1 MVPTNVF
8 DSGKLNG
15 LVDINFACIC
25 IWEITDHVQ
34 LKRKLQ
40 NNEFWDNF
48 LNLMVAEKH
57 DDFQESLL

>member
-8 DSGKLNG
+8 GSGKLNG

-25 IWEITDHVQ
+25 IWEIIDHVR